1 MVAATASLEAM
12 TSDPHP
18 PTVRRLQGALHGLV
32 VVLLAVAAVRGL
44 VLGSSPALVTLASVV
59 LLGWYAV
66 GAGLARRAAPAPASD
81 AGAAGEAE
89 RGGRRSSALVWMGVL
104 VGLWAV
110 VVLVASPEFSWLAF
124 PFILIGVLV
133 LPPLVAHP
141 LAALMTAVVVV
152 AQLRGAGP
160 ESLRAGMVL
169 GPVLGALVAIG
180 TGAAYLRVL
189 RESEDRRRLVEQL
202 VAAQDDLVAVHDEL
216 AATQREAGVATE
228 RTRIARDIH
237 DTLAQG
243 LSSIVLLSR
252 AAAADP
258 ASREPLLAQIE
269 ATAVD
274 NLEEARRVVAALT
287 PSALEQA
294 PLPAAIGRLLE
305 RLGAQSGIRTTLHV
319 DGDARTIP
327 TTVEVALLRVAQSA
341 LANVRLHSGAS
352 RVVVTISY
360 ADTSVSLDVLD
371 DGRGFDESRLA
382 SAPLGGTGFGLR
394 AMRSRLTELG
404 GRLDVETAPGDGT
417 AIAATV
423 PLSTPQ
429 GQEQP

>member
-1 MVAATASLEAM
+1 MIPDTRPSTA
-12 TSDPHP
+12 
-18 PTVRRLQGALHGLV
+18 RRLQGALHGLV
-32 VVLLAVAAVRGL
+32 GVLLVVAAVRGM
-44 VLGSSPALVTLASVV
+44 VLGTSPALVALASVA

-66 GAGLARRAAPAPASD
+66 GAGLARGTASPRGPAPV
-81 AGAAGEAE
+81 
-89 RGGRRSSALVWMGVL
+89 RGRADPSRGLATAWMGVL
-104 VGLWAV
+104 VTSWAL
-110 VVLVASPEFSWLAF
+110 VVLLVSPEFSWLAF
-124 PFILIGVLV
+124 PFILIGELV
-133 LPPLVAHP
+133 LPPSLAHP
-141 LAALMTAVVVV
+141 LAAAMTAVVVV

-169 GPVLGALVAIG
+169 GPLLGALVAIG

-216 AATQREAGVATE
+216 AATQREAGVAAE

-258 ASREPLLAQIE
+258 ASREALLGQIE

-274 NLEEARRVVAALT
+274 NLDEARRVVAALT

-305 RLGAQSGIRTTLHV
+305 RLGAQSGIRTVLHV
-319 DGDARTIP
+319 DGDVRTIP

-360 ADTSVSLDVLD
+360 ADTSVSLDVVD
-371 DGRGFDESRLA
+371 DGRGFTESRLM

-404 GRLDVETAPGDGT
+404 GRLDVESAPGDGT

-423 PLSTPQ
+423 PLATPHP
-429 GQEQP
+429 QELP